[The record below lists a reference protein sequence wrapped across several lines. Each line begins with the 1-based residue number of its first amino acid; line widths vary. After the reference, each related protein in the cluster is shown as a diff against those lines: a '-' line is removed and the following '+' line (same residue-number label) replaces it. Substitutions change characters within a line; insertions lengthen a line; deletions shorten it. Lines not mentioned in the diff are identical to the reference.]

1 MWVSLSLLLLAFLRP
16 AMGLVGCVMC
26 PEEDSLLPHPT
37 DCTSYIRCEGRQA
50 IFLTCPEG
58 HVFHQ
63 ASQSCRS
70 STITQCVEESGPRE
84 LVSCP
89 SGILNTQAP
98 RDSGSLSTEGA
109 CSNTCTD
116 YESLVNTDEVHSV
129 CAAETST
136 CLNDHLVR
144 GVKVE
149 EEWVLVAAHNSRRQR
164 LAIGV
169 EDGSAL
175 PSNLPSATNM
185 NALVWNGELAKVA
198 QALADTCSDYSDCE
212 HCRRI
217 TSRKYEVGQNPFWVW
232 TTSAAR
238 PEYDALVEQ
247 WYSEVQYVSDLA
259 WIVNYTNP
267 DGVVIK
273 HFTQVAW
280 ALTEE
285 VGCGWAA
292 VDKGSW
298 VSHIVICNYGPG

>member
-1 MWVSLSLLLLAFLRP
+1 MWVSLSLLLLALLRP

-26 PEEDSLLPHPT
+26 PVEDRLLPHPT

-50 IFLTCPEG
+50 TFLTCPEG

-63 ASQSCRS
+63 ASLSCRS
-70 STITQCVEESGPRE
+70 STITQCVEESGPRD

-89 SGILNTQAP
+89 SGILNTQ
-98 RDSGSLSTEGA
+98 
-109 CSNTCTD
+109 
-116 YESLVNTDEVHSV
+116 
-129 CAAETST
+129 
-136 CLNDHLVR
+136 NDHLGR
-144 GVKVE
+144 GVRVE

-217 TSRKYEVGQNPFWVW
+217 TSRQYEVGQNPFWVW

-247 WYSEVQYVSDLA
+247 WYNEVQYVSDLV

-285 VGCGWAA
+285 VGCGWTA